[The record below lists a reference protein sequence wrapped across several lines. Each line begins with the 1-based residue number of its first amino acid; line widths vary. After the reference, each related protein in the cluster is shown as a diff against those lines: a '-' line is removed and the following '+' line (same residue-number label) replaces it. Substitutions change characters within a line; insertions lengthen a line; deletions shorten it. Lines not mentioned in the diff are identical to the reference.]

1 MTRSFTKPSLT
12 ITEQINHL
20 QQSGMIVAN
29 PARAEQWL
37 AHVSYYRLSGYWHI
51 YKDRSI
57 LGQTRFLAGSDFDK
71 VCELYNFD
79 RKLRRLVGR
88 GVEHFEV
95 ALRGSWA
102 YALAHNDGPHGY
114 LNAALYS
121 SRHEFHRML
130 GKLASDTGTSSETY
144 IQHYRNTYDDP
155 AVPAVW
161 MVAEMMSFG
170 QLSRWYSLLADASL
184 RSTIAKPFNL
194 REEQLVSIVKHLV
207 DVRNICAHHGRL
219 WNRGFRSPPQL
230 PRNPS
235 DLAQTLDV
243 TRAGNAAGTIYNS
256 LVLLIH
262 LVRMVAPEST
272 WRNELRLHLD
282 MHPIQNFGAMGFP
295 SDWISRPLWQ

>member
-12 ITEQINHL
+12 ITEQISHL
-20 QQSGMIVAN
+20 QGCGMSVAD
-29 PARAEQWL
+29 PVRAEQWL

-51 YKDRSI
+51 YKDRSAP
-57 LGQTRFLAGSDFDK
+57 GQTRFSAGTNFDE

-88 GVEHFEV
+88 GIEHFEV

-102 YALAHNDGPHGY
+102 YALAHHGGPHGY

-121 SRHEFHRML
+121 ERNEFHPML
-130 GKLASDTGTSSETY
+130 GKLASETGFSSETY
-144 IQHYRNTYDDP
+144 IKHYRNTYDDP
-155 AVPAVW
+155 ALPAVW

-170 QLSRWYSLLADASL
+170 QLSRWYSLLADSSL
-184 RSTIAKPFNL
+184 RSTIAAPFGL
-194 REEQLVSIVKHLV
+194 REQQLVSIVKHLV

-230 PRNPS
+230 PRNPR

-262 LVRMVAPEST
+262 LVRAVAPESA
-272 WRNELRLHLD
+272 WKDDLRLHLD
-282 MHPIQNFGAMGFP
+282 THPTQNFGAMGFP
-295 SDWISRPLWQ
+295 ADWTMRPLWQ